1 MKKDL
6 IEFQL
11 GGGGFG
17 TFKDD
22 SSSSV
27 SMPSVEKSKREKD
40 LEKRVRDET
49 DSGRKR
55 ELREQLDD
63 LRDRRSA
70 RTGASKSNGLRRRS
84 ARRKGLPGNGCRA
97 VPASTCGTRSRSGG
111 DSPEELMAALADY
124 VDFSAAG
131 LETRTDISVPAAQPR
146 PSAGSMPRKGMT
158 RAEAERE
165 FGTPI
170 EVSDHREGALTMT
183 TLVFVRDE
191 QRIATDFVEDV
202 LVRYLITSR

>member
-1 MKKDL
+1 
-6 IEFQL
+6 
-11 GGGGFG
+11 
-17 TFKDD
+17 
-22 SSSSV
+22 
-27 SMPSVEKSKREKD
+27 MPSVEKSTREKD

-63 LRDRRSA
+63 LRDRRE
-70 RTGASKSNGLRRRS
+70 RENRRIEVNGLRRRS

-97 VPASTCGTRSRSGG
+97 VPVSTCGTGSRSGEIRPE
-111 DSPEELMAALADY
+111 SPVATLADY

-131 LETRTDISVPAAQPR
+131 LETRTDNSVPAAQPR
-146 PSAGSMPRKGMT
+146 PSAGSLPRKGIT

-170 EVSDHREGALTMT
+170 EVSDHREGALTGM